1 MATTSNAN
9 NPAINTPKTGYAG
22 DNSGVK
28 TPGAFKVVNMVMI
41 NSKGKTKDLKA
52 LNLVDSFTITTE
64 LFSPVVTFTATIRD
78 NENFIDTFDICGQEI
93 IEVEIDPV
101 NIGKA
106 IIQTFYVKEYV
117 NYTKTLDF
125 PNTQIYSLVAISE
138 FAYRSSL
145 MNICRPVDK
154 EKTVAQNIETI
165 FIDDLSLKEFAV
177 DGDVS
182 TKFEGIINIQRPLK
196 AAEWL
201 RSRCFEEDGSPFFLY
216 SDVTQQGKVYL
227 SSWKSLNNAPVLY
240 KKPKNSFR
248 YRQQSEKT
256 PGTAEHTREER
267 SRILSM
273 SSNIK
278 FDRLASANAG
288 AYASRLNVT
297 DYASKAY
304 YTLDFKTKATKD
316 WTPQKYKIKNREG
329 VEETKPMHEISSAN
343 IASIQ
348 INTAINPDGKG
359 NSVTAA
365 LYPNISKGNAFIARL
380 NEINHEIVVYG
391 DSALNPGVKID
402 LEVPK
407 ALRDR
412 TEYVE
417 DPVVSGTFMITV
429 AAHVFSN
436 GIYTNKLK
444 LVRLGG
450 VGILSGGT
458 YVPSTVSPS
467 EVASNSVDST
477 APATNTPAPQTNAS
491 PNKLLNEFNKPQS
504 TPTPIPLPATKS
516 PFPSVSPPIQNPE
529 PSLIPNPPTQPLG

>member
-28 TPGAFKVVNMVMI
+28 TPGAFKVVKMVMI

-304 YTLDFKTKATKD
+304 YTLDFKSKATKD

-329 VEETKPMHEISSAN
+329 VIVEDATMHNIPSAN
-343 IASIQ
+343 TASVH

-359 NSVTAA
+359 NSVTNA
-365 LYPNISKGNAFIARL
+365 LYPNISIANAFIARL

-429 AAHVFSN
+429 VAHVFSN

-450 VGILSGGT
+450 VEALSGADGI
-458 YVPSTVSPS
+458 YIPSNTSTS
-467 EVASNSVDST
+467 EVAVTPNIN
-477 APATNTPAPQTNAS
+477 PNPNNTVPLPNLQDIQAAQEGLNINPSDQPNPGAS
-491 PNKLLNEFNKPQS
+491 
-504 TPTPIPLPATKS
+504 PIPLGQTG
-516 PFPSVSPPIQNPE
+516 NM
-529 PSLIPNPPTQPLG
+529 IP

>member
-28 TPGAFKVVNMVMI
+28 TPGAFEIKRLIMT
-41 NSKGKTKDLKA
+41 NSKGVKKDLKA

-78 NENFIDTFDICGQEI
+78 NENFIDDKEFDICGQET
-93 IEVEIDPV
+93 IEIEIDPL
-101 NIGKA
+101 IAGDA
-106 IIQTFYVKEYV
+106 IKQTFYVKEYV

-145 MNICRPVDK
+145 MNICRVVDK
-154 EKTVAQNIETI
+154 NQTVAENIKTI
-165 FIDDLSLKEFAV
+165 FIEDLGFNKKDGFNV

-201 RSRCFEEDGSPFFLY
+201 RSRCFEENGSPFFLH
-216 SDVTQQGKVYL
+216 SNITQPKRIFL
-227 SSWKSLNNAPVLY
+227 SSWKSLSAGAIVATY
-240 KKPKNSFR
+240 K
-248 YRQQSEKT
+248 YRQQSEEI
-256 PGTAEHTREER
+256 PGTTKHTIEER

-297 DYASKAY
+297 DYAAKTY
-304 YTLDFKTKATKD
+304 YTLDFKSKATKD

-329 VEETKPMHEISSAN
+329 AIVEDATMHNIPSAN
-343 IASIQ
+343 TASVH

-359 NSVTAA
+359 NSVTNA
-365 LYPNISKGNAFIARL
+365 LYPNISIANAFIARL

-391 DSALNPGVKID
+391 DTAFNPGVKLKLQI
-402 LEVPK
+402 PK
-407 ALRDR
+407 TLRER
-412 TEYVE
+412 TIGQGKDNL
-417 DPVVSGTFMITV
+417 DPVVSGEFMIVV

-444 LVRLGG
+444 LVRIGG
-450 VGILSGGT
+450 VEALSGADSI
-458 YVPSTVSPS
+458 YIPSNTSTS
-467 EVASNSVDST
+467 EVAV
-477 APATNTPAPQTNAS
+477 APNTN
-491 PNKLLNEFNKPQS
+491 PNPNN
-504 TPTPIPLPATKS
+504 TVPLPNLQDAQDTQAAQQGLGIL
-516 PFPSVSPPIQNPE
+516 PDE
-529 PSLIPNPPTQPLG
+529 PSQTAVPGGTGAITVPPQIDRLP